1 MDGEQVDMT
10 PKPIPN
16 DNFVEQFM
24 KFNLNVMHQ
33 MTNFTTMMSRST
45 IRSRTRSSVRAG
57 IGGNKQSIDD
67 LMNGVS

>member
-1 MDGEQVDMT
+1 MT

-16 DNFVEQFM
+16 DTYVEQFM
-24 KFNLNVMHQ
+24 KYNLNVMHQ
-33 MTNFTTMMSRST
+33 MTNFTTMLTKSMT
-45 IRSRTRSSVRAG
+45 RSRTRSSVRAG